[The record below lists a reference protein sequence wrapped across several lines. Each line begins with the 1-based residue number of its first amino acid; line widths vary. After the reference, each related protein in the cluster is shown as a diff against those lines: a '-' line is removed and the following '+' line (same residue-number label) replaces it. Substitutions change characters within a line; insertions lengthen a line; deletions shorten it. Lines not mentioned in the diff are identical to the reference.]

1 MEWHRDEFT
10 ITDDRSKIQAEA
22 VAGLLAK
29 TYWGHKRPR
38 KVVEKL
44 IPNSLCFSLLRN
56 GTQVGFARIVT
67 DFTVFSWLSDLVIND
82 HYRGKGLGRWF
93 LDCILNHPKIAGT
106 QFVLQTTHGHALYE
120 KFGFQGSEKLM
131 TRQPGTHPG

>member
-10 ITDDRSKIQAEA
+10 ITDDRNKVQAEG
-22 VAGLLAK
+22 VAELLSR

-38 KVVEKL
+38 QVVEKL
-44 IPNSLCFSLLRN
+44 IPNSFCFSLLRN
-56 GTQVGFARIVT
+56 GEQIGFARVVT

-93 LDCILNHPKIAGT
+93 LDCILNHPEIAGT
-106 QFVLQTTHGHALYE
+106 QFVLQTTHGHALYK